1 MGYYFIRDVAITGE
15 KLLFQE
21 RRGKGYLPV
30 HAIFNKCMHD
40 GRGYLFIVSGVK
52 GGHGRGYLFIVSVVK
67 GGHLSSE
74 YCAVCG
80 CSFHT
85 IIESC
90 DNTSTSTKKVQS
102 ECE

>member
-52 GGHGRGYLFIVSVVK
+52 GGH
-67 GGHLSSE
+67 LSSE
-74 YCAVCG
+74 FCAVCG

>member
-40 GRGYLFIVSGVK
+40 K
-52 GGHGRGYLFIVSVVK
+52 
-67 GGHLSSE
+67 
-74 YCAVCG
+74 
-80 CSFHT
+80 
-85 IIESC
+85 IIKIHC
-90 DNTSTSTKKVQS
+90 KNFLK
-102 ECE
+102 CH